1 MGLGISLVI
10 ALVGAAALLTWG
22 ILKLNSIDR
31 VDVNLSTAAAN
42 TPRNYLIVGSDT
54 RDLKGGGADDG
65 AIFGRGKNAEPA
77 GQRADTMLIA
87 RIDPRQETVE
97 VLSLPRD
104 LYVTIAGTNRRD
116 RLNAAYN
123 AGPQRLIDTIQQAID
138 VPINHYIEV
147 NFEGFKGLVEAIGG
161 VPMYFDRPV
170 RDRNTGLNIPKK
182 GCYNLDGTQALAFV
196 RARHLQYS
204 NGSRWVSEG
213 TGDLGR
219 ITRQQIFLRRSM
231 AKVST
236 LGINN
241 LGTLRRLVDVGVK
254 SVKVDGSLSVDDMMG
269 LGRRFSNFKAE
280 TMVTHRLPTTP
291 TRTSGGASVL
301 ELEPVAAK
309 PVLDI
314 FRGVTPPTAPTTVVE
329 PAVVPASIT
338 LDVLN
343 GSGTSGLARRSAD
356 ELAVLGYNIGTV
368 DNAETLARTTVRSSE
383 AGAAAAASVAAVISP
398 TPVVEVDPSLSG
410 QRVVV
415 VLGSD
420 FDRVLRAPPS
430 TATTTPGSAETD
442 TPIGLQLGDPPPG
455 VRCGA

>member
-1 MGLGISLVI
+1 MGLGVTVVI
-10 ALVGAAALLTWG
+10 ALLGAAALLAWG
-22 ILKLNSIDR
+22 IVKLNSIDR
-31 VDVNLSTAAAN
+31 VDVDLAAAAAN
-42 TPRNYLIVGSDT
+42 TPSNFLIVGSDT
-54 RDLKGGGADDG
+54 RDLKGGAADDG

-87 RIDPRQETVE
+87 RVDPRQETVE

-104 LYVTIAGTNRRD
+104 LYVQIAGSNRRD

-138 VPINHYIEV
+138 VPINHYVEV

-161 VPMYFDRPV
+161 VPMYFDRPM

-196 RARHLQYS
+196 RSRHLQSS
-204 NGSRWVSEG
+204 NGVRWVPDG

-231 AKVST
+231 SKVST

-254 SVKVDGSLSVDDMMG
+254 SVKVDGDLSVDAMMG
-269 LGRRFSNFKAE
+269 LGRRFSKFKAD

-301 ELEPVAAK
+301 ELEAVAAK

-314 FRGVTPPTAPTTVVE
+314 FRGVAPPVTSTTVAE
-329 PAVVPASIT
+329 QAVVPASIT

-356 ELAVLGYNIGTV
+356 ELAVLGYNVGTV
-368 DNAETLARTTVRSSE
+368 DNSATTTRTVVRSSE

-398 TPVVEVDPSLSG
+398 TPVVEVDPSLPAD
-410 QRVVV
+410 RVVV

-420 FDRVLRAPPS
+420 FDRVLRAPVS
-430 TATTTPGSAETD
+430 TATTVPGSADTD
-442 TPIGLQLGDPPPG
+442 TPIGLQVGDPPPG